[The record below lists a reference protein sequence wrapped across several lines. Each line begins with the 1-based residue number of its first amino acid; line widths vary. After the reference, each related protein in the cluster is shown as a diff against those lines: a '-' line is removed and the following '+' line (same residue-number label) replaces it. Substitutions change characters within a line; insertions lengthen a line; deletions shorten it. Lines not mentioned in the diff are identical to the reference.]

1 MSSTRLVQNLATSLP
16 RASTSALVCA
26 VAPSARLFSS
36 TRSNPA
42 QSTAYRPK
50 RDATTYGVT
59 ADRIPKSQ
67 WPKESETN
75 TDSHPLWKFFHNKQS
90 LEVPDKRQDY
100 SSRSWTSFELR
111 RKSFEELHALWYV
124 LLRERNVLL
133 TQREEARRLRVDL
146 TGFTAVPEKLR
157 MCQKS
162 MARVKQTISER
173 RHAALEA
180 AQILRTEGNA
190 EEAEAM
196 TLEAQKMET
205 ATQDGGR

>member
-1 MSSTRLVQNLATSLP
+1 MSSTRLFAHASACLP
-16 RASTSALVCA
+16 RASTSNLASGSIPA
-26 VAPSARLFSS
+26 IRSFSS
-36 TRSNPA
+36 SGATRA
-42 QSTAYRPK
+42 ESTAFRPK
-50 RDATTYGVT
+50 RDETKYGVT
-59 ADRIPKSQ
+59 GTRIPRGQ

-75 TDSHPLWKFFHNKQS
+75 TDSHPLWKFFHNKES
-90 LEVPDKRQDY
+90 LEVPDKRKDY

-133 TQREEARRLRVDL
+133 TQREEARRLRLDL

-180 AQILRTEGNA
+180 AEILRSEGNA
-190 EEAEAM
+190 AGADAM
-196 TLEAQKMET
+196 DLEAKKMEN
-205 ATQDGGR
+205 AAQDGGR

>member
-1 MSSTRLVQNLATSLP
+1 MSTTRALSSAAMSLP
-16 RASTSALVCA
+16 RASTSALGV
-26 VAPSARLFSS
+26 RTFSS
-36 TRSNPA
+36 SRPRPA
-42 QSTAYRPK
+42 QSTAFRPK
-50 RDATTYGVT
+50 RDETTYGVAGT
-59 ADRIPKSQ
+59 KIPRSQ

-75 TDSHPLWKFFHNKQS
+75 TDGHPLWKFFHNKES
-90 LEVPDKRQDY
+90 LEVPDKRKDY

-133 TQREEARRLRVDL
+133 TQREEARRLRLDL

-162 MARVKQTISER
+162 MARVKQTIAER

-180 AQILRTEGNA
+180 AEILRKEGNA
-190 EEAEAM
+190 AGADAM
-196 TLEAQKMET
+196 DLEAKQMED
-205 ATQDGGR
+205 AAQEGGR

>member
-1 MSSTRLVQNLATSLP
+1 MSSTRLLSTVSASLP
-16 RASTSALVCA
+16 RASTSSSVSTSLPVLR
-26 VAPSARLFSS
+26 SFSS
-36 TRSNPA
+36 SPSSPA
-42 QSTAYRPK
+42 QSTAFRPK
-50 RDATTYGVT
+50 RDETKYGVT
-59 ADRIPKSQ
+59 GTRIPRSQ
-67 WPKESETN
+67 WPKQSETN
-75 TDSHPLWKFFHNKQS
+75 TDGHPLWKFFHNKES
-90 LEVPDKRQDY
+90 LEEPNRQKDY

-180 AQILRTEGNA
+180 AEILRNEGNA
-190 EEAEAM
+190 EGAEAM
-196 TLEAQKMET
+196 ELDARRMSD
-205 ATQDGGR
+205 ATRDSA

>member
-1 MSSTRLVQNLATSLP
+1 MSSTRLLSTVSTSLP
-16 RASTSALVCA
+16 RASTSSLSCISSPIVR
-26 VAPSARLFSS
+26 SFSS
-36 TRSNPA
+36 SRRTPA
-42 QSTAYRPK
+42 QSTAFRPK
-50 RDATTYGVT
+50 RDETKYGVT
-59 ADRIPKSQ
+59 GTRIPRSQ
-67 WPKESETN
+67 WPKEAETN
-75 TDSHPLWKFFHNKQS
+75 TENHPLWKFFHNKES
-90 LEVPDKRQDY
+90 LEVPDKRKDY

-146 TGFTAVPEKLR
+146 VGFTAVPEKLR

-180 AQILRTEGNA
+180 AEILRSEGNA
-190 EEAEAM
+190 QGADAM
-196 TLEAQKMET
+196 DLEAKKMEN
-205 ATQDGGR
+205 AAQEGGR